1 MSGFNVPGSAPAGS
15 AFSFGTT
22 PNTQQQNTSAVA
34 NQTPAFGAISLGQ
47 SAPAAGAFSFGAPAV
62 SSAPAQAQGTTS
74 FSFGAPAASTALAAP
89 AATSSFGF
97 GAAPTSQPAQ
107 AAAAPTFSF
116 GNPST
121 NAATSVSLAQP
132 LASTNATQ
140 AGGTSFSFAAKP
152 ATTSAS
158 LNFGT
163 TTTAA
168 TPFTGFNTAGKGLGT
183 TNVGVF
189 GTKPT
194 FNTLNTSLPA
204 TSTAT
209 AAAPFVGLGGLDVAS
224 SQPKSGES
232 KQDNVKVK
240 ETLVPEEIAK
250 TVEVLKAHIKNQKSL
265 SSDIGR
271 ASTSKLSNVS
281 SEILSFQWSLQE
293 ISNTVET
300 NYSQIKLLRKETSRV
315 MQTAEM
321 AQRTQDTPA
330 GLQFENSAPFQL
342 FQNLVQ
348 KYETDLINF
357 RHQIALTEK
366 HMRSLT
372 TPQAVCPD
380 DIKRGF
386 KQINESFVSLAG
398 RLNEL
403 HQKVE
408 AHKEQF
414 LNLRKYRLRDSSNV
428 FAKLDTVDADMN
440 TSKITSG
447 PTPFSNM
454 GGISAL
460 GKTMSSMGASAAGQT
475 GKT

>member
-1 MSGFNVPGSAPAGS
+1 MSGFNLTGAAAPGT
-15 AFSFGTT
+15 AFSFGT
-22 PNTQQQNTSAVA
+22 PATQQNAAAAPA

-47 SAPAAGAFSFGAPAV
+47 SAPATGG
-62 SSAPAQAQGTTS
+62 
-74 FSFGAPAASTALAAP
+74 FSFGAPAAVSSAPAPGSTSFSFGATAPSTGLAATAP
-89 AATSSFGF
+89 AATSFGF
-97 GAAPTSQPAQ
+97 GAAPATQP
-107 AAAAPTFSF
+107 AAAPTFSF
-116 GNPST
+116 GNPTT
-121 NAATSVSLAQP
+121 NAPTGVGLAQP
-132 LASTNATQ
+132 QATNTSATP
-140 AGGTSFSFAAKP
+140 ALGTSFSFAAKP
-152 ATTSAS
+152 AATSAS

-168 TPFTGFNTAGKGLGT
+168 TPFTGFNTTGKGLGT
-183 TNVGVF
+183 GNTGAF

-194 FNTLNTSLPA
+194 FNNLNTSLPA

-209 AAAPFVGLGGLDVAS
+209 PAAAPFVGLGGLDVAS

-281 SEILSFQWSLQE
+281 SEIQSFQWSLQE
-293 ISNTVET
+293 IANTVET

-357 RHQIALTEK
+357 RNQIALTEK

-372 TPQAVCPD
+372 TPQAVTPD
-380 DIKRGF
+380 DLKRGF

-408 AHKEQF
+408 VHKEQF

-428 FAKLDTVDADMN
+428 FSKLDSVEADMN

-460 GKTMSSMGASAAGQT
+460 GKTMSSMGASTTGQT

>member
-1 MSGFNVPGSAPAGS
+1 MSGFNLSGSAATGGT
-15 AFSFGTT
+15 FSFGT
-22 PNTQQQNTSAVA
+22 NSANSQNPGAAPSL
-34 NQTPAFGAISLGQ
+34 GAISLGQ
-47 SAPAAGAFSFGAPAV
+47 ASLATGGFSFSASTTTSAPTNVQGSTSFTFGATPTSTSLITPA
-62 SSAPAQAQGTTS
+62 TTTG
-74 FSFGAPAASTALAAP
+74 FGLGAAP
-89 AATSSFGF
+89 AT
-97 GAAPTSQPAQ
+97 Q

-116 GNPST
+116 SNP
-121 NAATSVSLAQP
+121 NANVANPCSLLPVSVT
-132 LASTNATQ
+132 TNATSTV
-140 AGGTSFSFAAKP
+140 GSSLPFATKT
-152 ATTSAS
+152 TTSAS

-163 TTTAA
+163 VTTAA
-168 TPFTGFNTAGKGLGT
+168 TSFTGFNTPGKGLGT
-183 TNVGVF
+183 SGIGGGIF

-194 FNTLNTSLPA
+194 SNNLNASLPVSTTLSA
-204 TSTAT
+204 TSSS
-209 AAAPFVGLGGLDVAS
+209 PFVGLGGLDVAS

-250 TVEVLKAHIKNQKSL
+250 TIEVLKTHIKNQKSL

-271 ASTSKLSNVS
+271 ASVSKLSNVS
-281 SEILSFQWSLQE
+281 GEILSFQCSLQE

-342 FQNLVQ
+342 FQNLVL
-348 KYETDLINF
+348 KYETDLMNF
-357 RHQIALTEK
+357 RNQIALTEK

-372 TPQAVCPD
+372 APQAVSPD
-380 DIKRGF
+380 DLKRGF

-398 RLNEL
+398 RLHEL

-408 AHKEQF
+408 VHKEQF
-414 LNLRKYRLRDSSNV
+414 LNLRKYRLRDSTNV
-428 FAKLDTVDADMN
+428 FSKLDSVEPDMN

-460 GKTMSSMGASAAGQT
+460 GKTMSSMGTSVSGQSR
-475 GKT
+475 KS